1 MTNARPAVTLVRLVW
16 LVASIGML
24 GGCKKKVTQEQCDR
38 LLDHF
43 AELVVKEH
51 APDAGADR
59 IQAERDKERREAAHA
74 DEFKNCTSEVQTTE
88 FDCAMNAPTSDA
100 VIKCLE

>member
-1 MTNARPAVTLVRLVW
+1 MTYASRVAVGLVCLMVGI
-16 LVASIGML
+16 SIF
-24 GGCKKKVTQEQCDR
+24 GGCKKKVTQEQCNR

-51 APDAGADR
+51 APDAGTDR
-59 IQAERDKERREAAHA
+59 IQAEREKERREAAHA
-74 DEFKNCTSEVQTTE
+74 DEFKNCPSEVQTNE
-88 FDCAMNAPTSDA
+88 FECAMHAATSDA